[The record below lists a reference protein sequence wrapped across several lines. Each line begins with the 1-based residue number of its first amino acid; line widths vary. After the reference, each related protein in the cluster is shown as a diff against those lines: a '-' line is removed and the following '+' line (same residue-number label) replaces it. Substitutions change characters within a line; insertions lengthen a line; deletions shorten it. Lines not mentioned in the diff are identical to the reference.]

1 MKKSLQDLIL
11 SHKSTLMPLSIAQ
24 KLKIKDESTLLTINA
39 PADFKK
45 NLLPLPGGVQI
56 SSNAKTFSQIHWFV
70 KDQQQMEKE
79 LKKVLPLIKDEVVC
93 WIYYPKGTSK
103 IQTNLTRDKGWDALL
118 KEDLQWVSLISFD
131 ETWSAFGMRQKT
143 GKDKKKESNPKERPI
158 FEYADSKTKT
168 IRLPDDLASALKKNK
183 KLEAFFNNLAF
194 SHKREYVEWIVTAKR
209 EETRKERI
217 KGTLER
223 LEKKWKN
230 PRNI

>member
-1 MKKSLQDLIL
+1 
-11 SHKSTLMPLSIAQ
+11 MPLDIAQ
-24 KLKIKDESTLLTINA
+24 KLKIREHSILLTINA

-45 NLLPLPGGVQI
+45 NLLPLPRGVQI
-56 SSNAKTFSQIHWFV
+56 SSKAKTFSQIHWFV
-70 KDQQQMEKE
+70 KDQEQMEKE
-79 LKKVLPLIKDEVVC
+79 LKKVLPLIKDDVVC

>member
-1 MKKSLQDLIL
+1 
-11 SHKSTLMPLSIAQ
+11 
-24 KLKIKDESTLLTINA
+24 
-39 PADFKK
+39 
-45 NLLPLPGGVQI
+45 
-56 SSNAKTFSQIHWFV
+56 
-70 KDQQQMEKE
+70 MEKE
-79 LKKVLPLIKDEVVC
+79 LKKVLPLIKDDVVC

-131 ETWSAFGMRQKT
+131 ETWSAFGMRKKT

-168 IRLPDDLASALKKNK
+168 IRLPDDLADALKKNK
-183 KLEAFFNNLAF
+183 KLESFFNNLAF
-194 SHKREYVEWIVTAKR
+194 SHKKEYVEWIVTAKR